1 MMKKITLATL
11 VLALLAVSGCSD
23 DKESKS
29 VCNVKSFNLQCE
41 DQEIQACRALE
52 EKDRGYIV
60 TNETYEVNGVV
71 YACDADDNVIIKN
84 ECSGNS
90 ILNSDGQ
97 AVESL
102 QGYYSTVKCEEGV
115 VVDDIPDVIDPS
127 GGEIDPG
134 DNDSDVVPS
143 KDNTKCVDGSLFIG
157 SGDDYTAA
165 SSQYFCDQEEGF
177 IYGCDGDKRVLRA
190 QYCNGDTVVSCV
202 KNESTGVYEVSSSAC
217 ASNETCVEYDKA
229 DQREAACFDQSD
241 VSDECGDI
249 KVYGKCD
256 ANGSSLYMCS
266 NDKGDG
272 TGKLLHITCS
282 GQKSCVLVEE
292 SSYGYDCAITCEND
306 GETYND
312 FGTCVDNK
320 LYYCNQSGEYAEPV
334 VCEASQ
340 SCGWD
345 STNIYY
351 NCL

>member
-1 MMKKITLATL
+1 MMRKITLATL
-11 VLALLAVSGCSD
+11 VLSLLAVSGCSD

-29 VCNVKSFNLQCE
+29 VCDVKSFDLQCE
-41 DQEIQACRALE
+41 DQEIVACRGLE

-71 YACDADDNVIIKN
+71 YACDADNHVIVKN
-84 ECSGNS
+84 ECSGDS

-97 AVESL
+97 AVDSL
-102 QGYYSTVKCEEGV
+102 QGYYSTVKCDNGV
-115 VVDDIPDVIDPS
+115 VVDDIPDVNDSS
-127 GGEIDPG
+127 GGNVGLDG
-134 DNDSDVVPS
+134 VPS
-143 KDNTKCVDGSLFIG
+143 KDNTKCVGGNLFIG

-165 SSQYFCDQEEGF
+165 PSPYFCDQEEGF
-177 IYGCDGDKRVLRA
+177 IYGCEGDKRVLRA
-190 QYCNGDTVVSCV
+190 QYCKGDSVVSCV
-202 KNESTGVYEVSSSAC
+202 KNESTGVYEVSSSDC
-217 ASNETCVEYDKA
+217 NSNETCVEYDKA

-249 KVYGKCD
+249 KVYGKCGAD
-256 ANGSSLYMCS
+256 GSSLYMCS

-282 GQKSCVLVEE
+282 GQKSCILVEE

-306 GETYND
+306 GKTYND
-312 FGTCVDNK
+312 FGTCIDNN
-320 LYYCNQSGEYAEPV
+320 LYYCKQSGEYAEPV
-334 VCEASQ
+334 ECGASR

-345 STNIYY
+345 ATGIYY